1 MLKFLITLSVT
12 FNMTYAYDQ
21 AFPKTPAGEIEI
33 KTLPAST
40 LIACHG
46 QGQGDYFDRSDSLFR
61 PLFRYIQENDIAMTT
76 PVEAEIKPGVMYFYI
91 GAVAAK
97 RQLAKTDAVDV
108 VELPE
113 RTVLSVG
120 LRGTYSGENFAKGEA
135 LLRAW
140 IAKQAGYRATG
151 PARAIYWNGPF
162 TPGLL
167 KRSEVHLPV
176 ERSYQA
182 SP

>member
-1 MLKFLITLSVT
+1 MLKFLITLSFA
-12 FNMTYAYDQ
+12 FNITHAYEQ
-21 AFPKTPAGEIEI
+21 AFPKTPVGEIEV
-33 KTLPAST
+33 KTMPASK
-40 LIACHG
+40 LIACH
-46 QGQGDYFDRSDSLFR
+46 GQGDYFDRSDSLFR

-140 IAKQAGYRATG
+140 LAKQAGYRATG

-162 TPGLL
+162 TPWPL
-167 KRSEVHLPV
+167 KRSEIHLPI
-176 ERSYQA
+176 ERSELPL
-182 SP
+182 S

>member
-1 MLKFLITLSVT
+1 MLKFLITLSFA
-12 FNMTYAYDQ
+12 FNMTHAYEQ
-21 AFPKTPAGEIEI
+21 AFPKTPVGEIEV
-33 KTLPAST
+33 KTLPASK
-40 LIACHG
+40 LIACH
-46 QGQGDYFDRSDSLFR
+46 GQGDYFDRSDSLFR
-61 PLFRYIQENDIAMTT
+61 PLFSYIQENDIAMTT

-97 RQLAKTDAVDV
+97 RQLAKTDVVDV

-140 IAKQAGYRATG
+140 LAKQAGYRATG

-162 TPGLL
+162 TLGLL

>member
-1 MLKFLITLSVT
+1 
-12 FNMTYAYDQ
+12 
-21 AFPKTPAGEIEI
+21 
-33 KTLPAST
+33 
-40 LIACHG
+40 
-46 QGQGDYFDRSDSLFR
+46 
-61 PLFRYIQENDIAMTT
+61 MTT
-76 PVEAEIKPGVMYFYI
+76 PVEAEIKPVVMYFYI

-140 IAKQAGYRATG
+140 LAKQAGYRATG

-167 KRSEVHLPV
+167 KRSEVHLPL
-176 ERSYQA
+176 ERS
-182 SP
+182 

>member
-1 MLKFLITLSVT
+1 MLKFLIFLCLA
-12 FNMTYAYDQ
+12 FNMTYAYEQ
-21 AFPKTPAGEIEI
+21 AFPKTPVGEIEV

-46 QGQGDYFDRSDSLFR
+46 QGDYFERSDSLFR

-76 PVEAEIKPGVMYFYI
+76 PVEAQIQPGVMYFYI
-91 GAVAAK
+91 GADAAK
-97 RQLAKTDAVDV
+97 RPLSNTAAVDV
-108 VELPE
+108 VEMPA

-120 LRGTYSGENFAKGEA
+120 LRGAYSSENFAKAET

-140 IAKQAGYRATG
+140 LAEQVGYRATG

-162 TPGLL
+162 TLGLL
-167 KRSEVHLPV
+167 KRSEVHLPI
-176 ERSYQA
+176 ERSDRA

>member
-1 MLKFLITLSVT
+1 MLKFLITLSFA
-12 FNMTYAYDQ
+12 FNIIHAYEQ
-21 AFPKTPAGEIEI
+21 AFPKTPLGEIEV
-33 KTLPAST
+33 KTLPASK
-40 LIACHG
+40 LIACH
-46 QGQGDYFDRSDSLFR
+46 GQGDYFDRSDSLFR